1 MPPAIPPRS
10 PAEAHRDGRGLHR
23 QLRSAHDAWARPSPP
38 SSARRRESRG
48 SRSRLRRQVAGWCH
62 RLEL

>member
-38 SSARRRESRG
+38 SSARRPN
-48 SRSRLRRQVAGWCH
+48 
-62 RLEL
+62 